1 MRLGSVAL
9 VPVALG
15 IADQIQPMS
24 PPTLPIMRGLEQ
36 AIDEGDP
43 GGVRGVTLKLGHRFW

>member
-1 MRLGSVAL
+1 
-9 VPVALG
+9 
-15 IADQIQPMS
+15 MS
-24 PPTLPIMRGLEQ
+24 SPTLAIMRGLEQ